1 MMRTLA
7 IGAIQTFCAVFLFAQ
22 SGVIHAAA
30 DTIFLGGPIVTVNA
44 KNEEV
49 EAIAVKDGKIVA
61 VGSQAEMKSKWSDSK
76 TQVINLNG
84 RTLMPGFVEPHVHI
98 VLTSM
103 VEGFWLDLSNFTL
116 PYDTIETLSA
126 KLRTALKVSIVS

>member
-7 IGAIQTFCAVFLFAQ
+7 VGAIQTFFAAFLFAQ

-61 VGSQAEMKSKWSDSK
+61 VGAQAEIKSKWSDPK
-76 TQVINLNG
+76 TQLIDLNG
-84 RTLMPGFVEPHVHI
+84 LNLV
-98 VLTSM
+98 
-103 VEGFWLDLSNFTL
+103 FTIL
-116 PYDTIETLSA
+116 VFKQKI
-126 KLRTALKVSIVS
+126 